1 MIDEIA
7 LWWENMAGPR
17 MLIEEMSKSLSD
29 GKNVVLRLDGDLPW
43 HSSMRDY
50 LAHQL
55 SAVQIKPAIL
65 RKGEKCEIVPQLLRQ
80 LSRTSLGDCP
90 QDPKSQISYLRDR
103 QIFQDCVIWLA
114 LEPDCDPFPVM
125 QFLSDF
131 RGRGLAENGCFVL
144 EVPAHEALPR
154 FSSCVTVLN
163 CNDSVRTDDIHLFSS
178 ILADSHQALPE
189 SFRNYAA
196 WLAACLAGKNGEL
209 VPAIL
214 QRLKAEED
222 PAALWTAMEQEG
234 SFCAMPHRTPA
245 ELEQLIWQA
254 QLQTVFADIE
264 MERLRITA
272 QWEELITAALH
283 TAAWDFRKG
292 ELSTFRQFGEE
303 LRSAADVELGT
314 LVYMMGLRR
323 SDDHSQWLL
332 YIPDEEEREWVYFLC
347 ECRNKL
353 AHHTDCSPEEMLRLL
368 ARICPQG
375 A

>member
-1 MIDEIA
+1 MVDEMT

-17 MLIEEMSKSLSD
+17 MFIEKIATSLSD

-163 CNDSVRTDDIHLFSS
+163 CDDSVRADDIHLFSS
-178 ILADSHQALPE
+178 ILADSHRALPE

-214 QRLKAEED
+214 QRLKPEED
-222 PAALWTAMEQEG
+222 PAALWTAMEQEDNC
-234 SFCAMPHRTPA
+234 CAMPHRTPA

-264 MERLRITA
+264 MERLRITT
-272 QWEELITAALH
+272 QWEGLITDALR
-283 TAAWDFRKG
+283 TAAWNFRKG
-292 ELSTFRQFGEE
+292 ELSTLRQFGEE

-375 A
+375 V